1 MSESRRD
8 RNPYSP
14 PQAPVADAPGAD
26 LLPPKNVRVAVWL
39 LWISVVLNIAAGV
52 HATVSTSSGIDVLA
66 GVLTLTTVCAI
77 AFGLAFWIFGAIA
90 RGRRWARIVGTAIV
104 LLLFADMVGPAFSGI
119 PLLFALVYLV
129 EFSLQGVAVALLFTP
144 SANAWFR
151 PRD

>member
-1 MSESRRD
+1 VSESRLD

-14 PQAPVADAPGAD
+14 PKAPVADAPIAE
-26 LLPPKNVRVAVWL
+26 LPRPRNVRVAVWL

-52 HATVSTSSGIDVLA
+52 IATVSTSSAIDGLA
-66 GVLTLTTVCAI
+66 GILTLSTVCAI

-104 LLLFADMVGPAFSGI
+104 LLLFADMAGAGFSGI
-119 PLLFALVYLV
+119 PLLSALTYLV
-129 EFSLQGVAVALLFTP
+129 EFSLQAVAVALLFTP

-151 PRD
+151 PRG